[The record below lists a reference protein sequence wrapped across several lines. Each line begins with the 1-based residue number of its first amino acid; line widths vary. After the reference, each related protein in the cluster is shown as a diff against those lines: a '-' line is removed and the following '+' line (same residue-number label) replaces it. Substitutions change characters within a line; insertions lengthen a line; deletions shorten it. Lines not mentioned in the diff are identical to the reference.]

1 MRDYSKEQRSTLLVA
16 VITSFITTFMGS
28 ALNLS
33 IPAMGSEFK
42 VSAAAIGWVITAYM
56 LVCAA
61 AAVPFGR
68 AADMT
73 SRKKILVTGIF
84 TFAAA
89 SLAATFSLG
98 FAMMMILRVLQGIG
112 ASMIFATKDAVLISL
127 FPGTERGR
135 VLGLSVASTYMGLAA
150 GPVIGGIVNHYM
162 GWRAIFVITFAI
174 SVFSGIIAVRK
185 LTDSRAESISKSL
198 DIWGNLLFIGMIVLT
213 MYGIS
218 ALSTLSWSAALVIT
232 GVILGVIFVRHE
244 LKVAEP
250 VIKVSMFKSNL
261 AYTFSNLAALLN
273 YAATFAITYLLSIYL
288 QVVMGYSSQAA
299 GIVLIT
305 SPVVMA
311 ILSPYMGRLSDRIAP
326 YKLATTGMALCAA
339 ALFIYSFLD
348 ERFSLW
354 AIIGTLVISGIGF
367 GTFSSPNTNAVME
380 CVEKEDYGVATSI
393 LATMRSIGHTLS
405 MAIVTLVV
413 SAYMGSTPLAQAEP
427 AALIRTMHMLFLIFT
442 GMCVVGTFI
451 SLKRKKK

>member
-42 VSAAAIGWVITAYM
+42 VSAAAVGWVITAYM

-73 SRKKILVTGIF
+73 SRKKILVIGIF

-89 SLAATFSLG
+89 SLAATFSPG
-98 FAMMMILRVLQGIG
+98 FVMMMILRVLQGIG

-127 FPGTERGR
+127 FPGTERGH

-162 GWRAIFVITFAI
+162 GWRAIFVITFVI
-174 SVFSGIIAVRK
+174 SVISGIIAVRK
-185 LTDSRAESISKSL
+185 LTDSRTESVSKSL

-218 ALSTLSWSAALVIT
+218 ALSTFSWSAALVIA
-232 GVILGVIFVRHE
+232 GVILCIIFVRHE
-244 LKVAEP
+244 LKAAEP

-354 AIIGTLVISGIGF
+354 MIIGTLVISGIGF

-442 GMCVVGTFI
+442 GMCVLGTFI
-451 SLKRKKK
+451 SLKRKKQ